1 MQNESIHKQS
11 TLPPHIRAWE
21 IVKGIAKVVAAP
33 ASLYVAF
40 SYQIHFNTD
49 RLINYLY
56 MPLLALIATLC
67 ILSLD
72 KKKKIRWWIVPVLFS
87 ALLWIQN
94 LTTLIMV
101 WDLSL
106 DTQEN
111 QVILAK
117 NILVIT
123 FQLLENASLSLILTK
138 FSLWVRKKL
147 DDKAI
152 MFIICCFCVLCAY
165 FSCPYR

>member
-21 IVKGIAKVVAAP
+21 IVKGIAKVVVAL

-56 MPLLALIATLC
+56 MPVLALIATLC

-101 WDLSL
+101 WDLSF
-106 DTQEN
+106 DTQKT

-117 NILVIT
+117 NILVFT
-123 FQLLENASLSLILTK
+123 FQLLENASLSLVLTK
-138 FSLWVRKKL
+138 FSLWVRKN
-147 DDKAI
+147 
-152 MFIICCFCVLCAY
+152 
-165 FSCPYR
+165 